1 MISVRARLC
10 WWDQTEIYAGVRL
23 PRKSILRSLE
33 IAVAAAVTPR
43 AFGVV
48 DDLSEKI
55 RECYRHAE
63 DCERQAAW
71 QTNPDLRK
79 SFLDTAA
86 SWVKLAKTYE
96 SMREDGSS
104 GSSSD

>member
-1 MISVRARLC
+1 M
-10 WWDQTEIYAGVRL
+10 
-23 PRKSILRSLE
+23 
-33 IAVAAAVTPR
+33 
-43 AFGVV
+43 
-48 DDLSEKI
+48 SERI

-63 DCERQAAW
+63 DCERQAAA
-71 QTNPDLRK
+71 QTDPALRK

-96 SMREDGSS
+96 SIREDGSS